1 MLKDLGKSALSASYP
16 NDIEY
21 YLCAFELVNSTDNP
35 EESYF
40 VFPVQPSAIQKSEPT
55 RTNVKKSMSGITVLR
70 NSSFVPQEINIKGNF
85 GKNFKLLAD
94 LQGFAWGGTPINNGE
109 FNFDTPSFSTTSKTG
124 YGCIKILQKILEDSQ
139 KLDSNGKPKKLYFYN
154 LGFGESYLVIVPP
167 SGMSFS
173 QTEDQNMIWSYQ
185 VNMTI
190 LTSLSKLSEDTVQSS
205 SKSLVNTGV
214 IQKGPSGIV
223 DDIKTFLGTAS
234 DVAVQFKTTTG
245 YDIEGFFNNF
255 ALFINTHYQ
264 NIINYY
270 NGSDIDQ
277 TSFNYLDF
285 LKNELIKIEPLI
297 DQCNNSFNTT
307 DFWTINNIFSDI
319 QTKLETCDNMGRW
332 MRSSRVGR
340 YSSTLTMAHIQTQNE
355 TLEKI
360 SARMGFSDQDAWTDL
375 ALSNQVVEEDY
386 TNKGGRLLNVRIPN
400 SSVFNIQNVVDYLTA
415 ENVYGK
421 DIVCKFEIQSDGG
434 LATVTGR
441 DSLRQTFGTIMSTIS
456 GSIPEFPN
464 DGVPD
469 YVYGTNRNIIQ
480 YPMIFRSLLAMIQK
494 DKRFTGLELLNIKRD
509 QDAIFMSF
517 QASTIVGS
525 TFVQNI
531 PI

>member
-1 MLKDLGKSALSASYP
+1 M
-16 NDIEY
+16 
-21 YLCAFELVNSTDNP
+21 
-35 EESYF
+35 
-40 VFPVQPSAIQKSEPT
+40 
-55 RTNVKKSMSGITVLR
+55 
-70 NSSFVPQEINIKGNF
+70 
-85 GKNFKLLAD
+85 
-94 LQGFAWGGTPINNGE
+94 
-109 FNFDTPSFSTTSKTG
+109 
-124 YGCIKILQKILEDSQ
+124 
-139 KLDSNGKPKKLYFYN
+139 
-154 LGFGESYLVIVPP
+154 
-167 SGMSFS
+167 
-173 QTEDQNMIWSYQ
+173 
-185 VNMTI
+185 I
-190 LTSLSKLSEDTVQSS
+190 LTAAQ
-205 SKSLVNTGV
+205 
-214 IQKGPSGIV
+214 
-223 DDIKTFLGTAS
+223 
-234 DVAVQFKTTTG
+234 QFKKVTG
-245 YDIEGFFNNF
+245 YDIEKFFNDF
-255 ALFINTHYQ
+255 ILFSDTYYQ

-270 NGSDIDQ
+270 NGADIDQ
-277 TSFNYLDF
+277 ESFNYLDY
-285 LKNELIKIEPLI
+285 LKKEVVKIEPLI

-307 DFWTINNIFSDI
+307 DFWNLNNIFSDI

-340 YSSTLTMAHIQTQNE
+340 FSSTLTVSHIQTQNE

-360 SARMGFSDQDAWTDL
+360 SRDMGFSDQDAWTDL

-421 DIVCKFEIQSDGG
+421 DIVRKFEIQSDGG
-434 LATVTGR
+434 LTTVAGK
-441 DSLRQTFGTIMSTIS
+441 DSLQQTFGTIMSTIS
-456 GSIPEFPN
+456 GSTPEFPK

-469 YVYGTNRNIIQ
+469 YVYGTNKNIIQ

-509 QDAIFMSF
+509 QDAIFMNF